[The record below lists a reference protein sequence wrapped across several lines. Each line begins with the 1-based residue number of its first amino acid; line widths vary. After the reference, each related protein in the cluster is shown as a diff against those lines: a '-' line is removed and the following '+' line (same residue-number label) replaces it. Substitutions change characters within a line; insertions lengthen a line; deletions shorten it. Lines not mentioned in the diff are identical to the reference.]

1 MKAKILIDIMK
12 VTAIGADI
20 SNNDVSCSHSLIE
33 NLEKDIPKLLEI
45 GAEKAAL
52 TNITGDDVAIA
63 AFCKDELLEKVNEGI
78 VEILRDNAEDLGDLN
93 GISLLMPEV
102 MARIIYAVIFV
113 VNVIVFA
120 KIVLPKYKLMFLGN
134 N

>member
-1 MKAKILIDIMK
+1 MK

-63 AFCKDELLEKVNEGI
+63 AFCKDELLEKVNAGI

-93 GISLLMPEV
+93 GISTNPDNAGEG
-102 MARIIYAVIFV
+102 ISYAEADLHEEGYHDAI
-113 VNVIVFA
+113 
-120 KIVLPKYKLMFLGN
+120 
-134 N
+134 